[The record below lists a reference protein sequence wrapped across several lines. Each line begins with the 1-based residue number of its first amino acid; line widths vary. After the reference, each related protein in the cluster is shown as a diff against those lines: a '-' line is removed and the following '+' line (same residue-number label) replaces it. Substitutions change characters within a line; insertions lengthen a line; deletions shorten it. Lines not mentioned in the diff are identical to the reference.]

1 MDLEHNN
8 IIAFKL
14 DDFKSMLSHQAT
26 FQFNTKFIMKII
38 CRTILEEGSLTS
50 FMSLCCWRSIVS
62 PEINCSPMTLKAFDG
77 HGFHPYG
84 LLPSLQVELVGKSVS
99 IQIKVFDAMLD
110 YNILLGRNWFY
121 DMQEVS
127 SYVFQIF

>member
-26 FQFNTKFIMKII
+26 FQLYTKFIMKII
-38 CRTILEEGSLTS
+38 CRTILEEGSSTS

-77 HGFHPYG
+77 HGFQPYG
-84 LLPSLQVELVGKSVS
+84 LLSSLQVKLGGKLVS
-99 IQIKVFDAMLD
+99 IHVEVVDAPLD
-110 YNILLGRNWFY
+110 NNLLLGRNWFY
-121 DMQEVS
+121 AMQVVAPS
-127 SYVFQIF
+127 VF